1 MSKEEDQRSKKL
13 KDVGTEVLRLLKG
26 EQQAVEKVRV
36 QAEVYK
42 VQKLATQ
49 FLDKLTFTMCL
60 PQLIG
65 LSFKMIA
72 MHVTYQELMFIK
84 NTMRNI
90 SLKGCSIMG
99 GEDHYGAGRKSH
111 FVTAS
116 SASSI
121 EKFYA
126 NYPVHKENITNK
138 SIEDLW
144 ICADMLYNKPE
155 VQKLCTENML
165 SQLPPHV
172 RNCIWK
178 LEVLIAEVLLKM
190 LRNPKAEDEGEEGLA
205 EKFTRCE
212 NLPEEISEV
221 VSEIRPT
228 VENNAVEV
236 QRGWQQ
242 ISALEKQKEKLK
254 VFCRNSML
262 KHAKEMETK
271 MAADRKASEKKQ
283 EVILSAVNEIKN
295 KHERTRDENL
305 KKEKDLR
312 NERNK
317 IDEKLKEIINQYNKD
332 MKKKEI
338 ILDKLMCSYEKETA
352 TLNEL
357 TAVFEEQKAR
367 YDELMQ
373 EKADYERS
381 VWDAKLYEVQKKIAA
396 RKIQRFYRSYL
407 AIMLAHGKRGK
418 RGRGKRR
425 K

>member
-165 SQLPPHV
+165 SQLPDNV
-172 RNCIWK
+172 KELINC
-178 LEVLIAEVLLKM
+178 LE
-190 LRNPKAEDEGEEGLA
+190 N
-205 EKFTRCE
+205 
-212 NLPEEISEV
+212 
-221 VSEIRPT
+221 
-228 VENNAVEV
+228 
-236 QRGWQQ
+236 
-242 ISALEKQKEKLK
+242 
-254 VFCRNSML
+254 VF
-262 KHAKEMETK
+262 
-271 MAADRKASEKKQ
+271 
-283 EVILSAVNEIKN
+283 EVILLMMFKSPKEENDRAETMARKYLTTSQLGNEIFQLTTKIRPRVYNNANELQAGWKRIEGLEMEKN
-295 KHERTRDENL
+295 ALQSFCKKAMEKLRLEANNKMEWDWKVSERKQEKANAIKEDIENQYASAKQEHIKIEKELREKEQRIQRIVTGVVSNYEKEL
-305 KKEKDLR
+305 KKRQKVVDKLSSDFEELMA
-312 NERNK
+312 NK
-317 IDEKLKEIINQYNKD
+317 EKLKEIFDNQSTRFYTL
-332 MKKKEI
+332 MKEKSRYEAKVRRE
-338 ILDKLMCSYEKETA
+338 KL
-352 TLNEL
+352 LEL
-357 TAVFEEQKAR
+357 KR
-367 YDELMQ
+367 N
-373 EKADYERS
+373 
-381 VWDAKLYEVQKKIAA
+381 IAA
-396 RKIQRFYRSYL
+396 RKIQRYFRMYRTF
-407 AIMLAHGKRGK
+407 MNAHSKK
-418 RGRGKRR
+418 SKKSKRR
-425 K
+425 AK